1 MEFNDLCQEIE
12 KKGYY
17 LFQSD
22 IEKALIDL
30 ISSIYTKK
38 KNLHYCWENF
48 RQFHRLKLKIRPTN
62 DFYKENWKNIFRTQ
76 QHVFFAVD
84 AECLQGENKLMLIE
98 SDKLGKILERFYWE
112 LDEIYI
118 CSVKFDWLISVNHMF
133 EFNFIGDE
141 LIRCIKESIV
151 SRGCQSL
158 IISCKEY
165 E

>member
-12 KKGYY
+12 RKGYY

-38 KNLHYCWENF
+38 KKLHYCWENF

-76 QHVFFAVD
+76 QHVFF
-84 AECLQGENKLMLIE
+84 C
-98 SDKLGKILERFYWE
+98 
-112 LDEIYI
+112 
-118 CSVKFDWLISVNHMF
+118 C
-133 EFNFIGDE
+133 
-141 LIRCIKESIV
+141 
-151 SRGCQSL
+151 GC
-158 IISCKEY
+158 
-165 E
+165 